1 MTTASAEQGGYARN
15 KPFCNRCKKHHTS
28 YSMIVCNN
36 YRRTGHMARD
46 YKGKTVATSA
56 NAAYAMREVEQN
68 LGPNIVTGTFLLN
81 NRYARVLFDSGSDK
95 SFVNTNFSHLINIE
109 SVRQNTSYEVE
120 LADEGIGSTNT
131 ILKGSILK
139 LVKHLFEI
147 DLMPIELG
155 TFDIVIRM
163 DWLVEHDAVIVCG
176 KKEVHIP
183 VKNEVLV
190 VKRSEGVSR
199 LKVIS
204 CIKAR
209 KYVKKGSNL
218 FLAHVTE
225 KELKEKRLEDVL
237 VIQDFPKVFPDD
249 LPGLPP
255 PRQVEFRIE
264 LVPDVAPVAR
274 APYRLTPFE
283 MKELAHQLQELSKKG
298 FIRPSSSP

>member
-1 MTTASAEQGGYARN
+1 MTTASAEQG
-15 KPFCNRCKKHHTS
+15 
-28 YSMIVCNN
+28 
-36 YRRTGHMARD
+36 
-46 YKGKTVATSA
+46 
-56 NAAYAMREVEQN
+56 
-68 LGPNIVTGTFLLN
+68 
-81 NRYARVLFDSGSDK
+81 RVLFDSGSDK

-120 LADEGIGSTNT
+120 LADERIGSTNT

-176 KKEVHIP
+176 KKEVYIP

-199 LKVIS
+199 LKVMS

-209 KYVKKGSNL
+209 KYVEKGSNL

-264 LVPDVAPVAR
+264 LVPDVAPVTR
-274 APYRLTPFE
+274 APYRLAPFE